1 MAIRFTDTD
10 KWTDSWFSSLSA
22 KGKLMFM
29 FLCENCNIAG
39 IIEVNKHMWS
49 MFTSL
54 SVTDV
59 DKALIEI
66 KKCYVLSIDG
76 ECLFIRN
83 FLKHQ
88 KNYPINI
95 SNKAHVKILSLYE
108 MYKHKFDNHDI
119 GELFYIDSIRGIE
132 GGSKGDQSPTGIGI
146 GIDNG
151 IKGGVG
157 EKEKSSKEK
166 EFDRFNEWID
176 ANISAIRQIKNQ
188 ITYKEYCRITERYNG
203 EQIRYVLTKIAN
215 YKLSPKKYSYV
226 NLTFYDWAKKE
237 YG

>member
-10 KWTDSWFSSLSA
+10 KWMDSWFSSLSA
-22 KGKLMFM
+22 KGKLLFL
-29 FLCENCNIAG
+29 FLCDNCNIAG
-39 IIEVNKHMWS
+39 IIEVNKGLWAT
-49 MFTSL
+49 FTSL
-54 SVTDV
+54 SISDI
-59 DKALIEI
+59 DKALKEIE
-66 KKCYVLSIDG
+66 KCYILSTDE
-76 ECLFIRN
+76 ECIFIKN

-88 KNYPINI
+88 KNYPINLN
-95 SNKAHVKILSLYE
+95 NKAHVKIISLYDN
-108 MYKHKFDNHDI
+108 YKHKFDNKDI
-119 GELFYIDSIRGIE
+119 NDLFNIKNIRGID
-132 GGSKGDQSPTGIGI
+132 GGSKGDRSPTGNGI

-176 ANISAIRQIKNQ
+176 KNISAIRQIKNQ